1 MNDKQIEIL
10 EMLITCL
17 REVRLGDDRSFKK
30 ERQKIK
36 DKFNVLDAEDWQ
48 WIEVETHFLKM
59 LEEIRQIK

>member
-36 DKFNVLDAEDWQ
+36 DKFNILEAEDWQ
-48 WIEVETHFLKM
+48 WIDVETHFLNM

>member
-30 ERQKIK
+30 ERRKIK

>member
-59 LEEIRQIK
+59 LEEIRKIK

>member
-30 ERQKIK
+30 ERRKIK
-36 DKFNVLDAEDWQ
+36 DKFNVLGAEDWQ

-59 LEEIRQIK
+59 LEEIRKIK